1 MAIHRRGSP
10 SAHYSRDGANYLRHG
25 GRNSIRHLPITLV
38 ILLQLVGSQAP
49 LTSDLSAWYAS
60 KGLIVVGLILVLAA
74 WSSRNALGS

>member
-1 MAIHRRGSP
+1 
-10 SAHYSRDGANYLRHG
+10 
-25 GRNSIRHLPITLV
+25 V